1 MEWESYWNNLIEK
14 KKLRPRLD
22 ELDELDKARCN
33 PYTTEQICHK
43 IYDDYYRIWRPKWKQ
58 VRDHFWELVEQF
70 QGVHLQTSRIKTL
83 DSLLVKVICKRHEH
97 LGDPDSL
104 YFKIDGENYREII
117 TDLIGMRLI
126 INYRGKWEMIH
137 NEIVQHFPY
146 VEEKLYDEYDLIP
159 MDKLDKNALVQ
170 IPTIYYAQGDNIE
183 PYRKYHIVPKLHNM
197 GYRSI
202 HYTVCFESVY
212 IEIQVRTIYDEAWSD
227 CDHNYVYMQDE
238 NKSHSALEQVSQI
251 LCQMTNIS
259 NDLGEHMRQIFE
271 GETIIDQHD
280 GTWKTSQEGLDIFD
294 NALDRI
300 GKTYEQLESFRKKLK
315 A

>member
-1 MEWESYWNNLIEK
+1 MNLMNLIK
-14 KKLRPRLD
+14 QGATLPLRP
-22 ELDELDKARCN
+22 
-33 PYTTEQICHK
+33 PY
-43 IYDDYYRIWRPKWKQ
+43 P
-58 VRDHFWELVEQF
+58 
-70 QGVHLQTSRIKTL
+70 
-83 DSLLVKVICKRHEH
+83 VIIIID

-202 HYTVCFESVY
+202 HYTVC
-212 IEIQVRTIYDEAWSD
+212 
-227 CDHNYVYMQDE
+227 
-238 NKSHSALEQVSQI
+238 
-251 LCQMTNIS
+251 S
-259 NDLGEHMRQIFE
+259 NAEWLLFSSCLY
-271 GETIIDQHD
+271 T
-280 GTWKTSQEGLDIFD
+280 
-294 NALDRI
+294 
-300 GKTYEQLESFRKKLK
+300 
-315 A
+315 

>member
-1 MEWESYWNNLIEK
+1 M
-14 KKLRPRLD
+14 
-22 ELDELDKARCN
+22 N

-58 VRDHFWELVEQF
+58 VRDHFLELVEQF

-227 CDHNYVYMQDE
+227 CDHNYVYKQDE